1 MFRETD
7 LVYLKLAGNE
17 EASFMR
23 FIKDVTG
30 QCILLDIPWEEE
42 GKTLKEAVRIL
53 GGDLKQIGSYH
64 RDKAYGIY
72 VIERSVGNYGRGDD

>member
-1 MFRETD
+1 M
-7 LVYLKLAGNE
+7 
-17 EASFMR
+17 
-23 FIKDVTG
+23 
-30 QCILLDIPWEEE
+30 LDIPWEEE